1 MTLRL
6 RPFQP
11 ADLDG
16 IADVC
21 VRTGAAGEDARGL
34 YSDDSILGDVYA
46 TPYAVFDPDLAFVVT
61 DGHRVQGYVLAVA
74 DTARFAEWFRA
85 EWMPLFDAR
94 HGVDVDRGWSPD
106 EVSLRE
112 EAHHPERMLI
122 AELDEYPAH
131 LHIDLLPEAQ
141 GHGLGRRLID
151 LERAALRGRGVSA
164 VHLGLDPA
172 NTRARTFYEH
182 LGFHELASST
192 PDEPLFGI
200 ATS

>member
-34 YSDDSILGDVYA
+34 YSDDGILGDVYA
-46 TPYAVFDPDLAFVVT
+46 TPYAVFDPDLAFVAT

-74 DTARFAEWFRA
+74 DTARFAEWFRT

-94 HGVDVDRGWSPD
+94 HGVDVDPGWSPD
-106 EVSLRE
+106 EVSLRA
-112 EAHHPERMLI
+112 EAHDPERMLI
-122 AELDEYPAH
+122 AELDDYPAH
-131 LHIDLLPEAQ
+131 LHIDLLPDAQ
-141 GHGLGRRLID
+141 GQGLGRRLID

-172 NTRARTFYEH
+172 NAKARTFYEH